1 MAMHLGCQKPFQ
13 LVYLAAMP
21 SVISGYEYDIF
32 VSYRHKDNRSVSG
45 PSFQGP
51 GYQVSNG
58 WVTDFIN
65 DLRKELE
72 STFKEDISIYFDSNQ
87 HDGLLESHNV
97 DKSLEGKLKSVI
109 FIPILSQIYCDPKC
123 FAWQQEFCAFNKMA
137 LEEPI
142 GRDIKLRDGNVA
154 SRILPIAIHNL
165 DLEDRNLFESELNSK
180 LRSIDF
186 IFRSPGV
193 NRPLRPDDKRQDNA
207 SSLFY
212 RDQINKV
219 ANAIKEIISAIKYP
233 GRSSEVYEDTTED
246 LPTISR
252 AEESKAK
259 SEQSLIEKSLA
270 VLPFV
275 SLSQD
280 PTQEY
285 FADGITENILIQLAG
300 LPQLRVIS
308 RTSVMRYKKTTK
320 TAPEIATEL
329 GVKFILEG
337 SAQAHGKKVR
347 INVQLIDALKDQ
359 HLWSKVFV
367 ESMDDIFEIQNNV
380 AEVVAKELISS
391 FSPKQNEKL
400 KEIPTKNLEAYDLF
414 LKGRHAFNQW
424 SVDGYR
430 TASEYF
436 KQAIAKDPEFKQAYS
451 YLASSYSARMS
462 WNGDLSPEEARS
474 NIEIYL
480 NEAWKRGPSD
490 NDYLTKAFVEFFIA
504 KDFPSSEKLL
514 LQAIDLSPNN
524 ANVLYTYSYLLN
536 MMGRHEEAVK
546 VVERAKAIDPLTVA
560 YFNYQTINLYL
571 LNRYE
576 EAISTIK
583 EALQLYPT
591 VLRLYDFLGRVYL
604 TMGNYEEAVKA
615 LETGIRTS
623 KIRPPSMVAYL
634 ASAYAGLKNE
644 TKAKELTDELIARSE
659 TREKGVNVYL
669 VHAFN
674 SLGDVNSAKTW
685 LDKAKKTNDID
696 LIWWHVDPLFN
707 NLRTIVPN
715 AGVRLSAPDYAAAEN
730 HIVEMLEK
738 GMPNLQYHNIDHVYD
753 VLNSSLVIAKTER
766 LKEEEIQL
774 LKLAA
779 LFHDAGFI
787 YSPKNHEAKGAEMAK
802 ELLPSYGLNAE
813 QVDAIANM
821 IKATRIPQSPVT
833 QLEKILCDA
842 DLDYLG
848 RDDFY
853 EIGGRLLEELKAQG
867 VVETEREWNLIQ
879 KTFLESHRYHTKFSK
894 ETRENKKQQHLE
906 EIMAKFRR

>member
-1 MAMHLGCQKPFQ
+1 
-13 LVYLAAMP
+13 MP

-32 VSYRHKDNRSVSG
+32 VSYRHKDNRSALG
-45 PSFQGP
+45 PSSGQ

-58 WVTDFIN
+58 WVTDFIS

-72 STFKEDISIYFDSNQ
+72 STFKEDISIYFDSNP
-87 HDGLLESHNV
+87 HDGLLETHNV
-97 DKSLEGKLKSVI
+97 DKSLEGKLKAVI

-123 FAWQQEFCAFNKMA
+123 FAWQQEFCAFNRMA
-137 LEEPI
+137 QSDAI

-154 SRILPIAIHNL
+154 SRILPVTIHNL
-165 DLEDRNLFESELNSK
+165 DPEDRTLFETELNSK

-186 IFRSPGV
+186 IYRSPGV

-207 SSLFY
+207 NNLFY

-219 ANAIKEIISAIKYP
+219 ANAIKEIINAIKYP
-233 GRSSEVYEDTTED
+233 GRSSDLYEDTTEEE
-246 LPTISR
+246 LPKASR
-252 AEESKAK
+252 AEVEKKK
-259 SEQSLIEKSLA
+259 SEQNLIEKSLA

-275 SLSQD
+275 SLSHD

-300 LPQLRVIS
+300 IPQLRVIS

-391 FSPKQNEKL
+391 FSPKQTEKL

-504 KDFPSSEKLL
+504 KDFPTSEKLL
-514 LQAIDLSPNN
+514 LQAIEISPNN

-536 MMGRHEEAVK
+536 TMGRHEEAVK
-546 VVERAKAIDPLTVA
+546 VVDQAKVIDPLTVA
-560 YFNYQTINLYL
+560 YFNYQIINLYL
-571 LNRYE
+571 LKRYE

-604 TMGNYEEAVKA
+604 TMGKYQEAEDA
-615 LETGIRTS
+615 LLTGMRTS
-623 KIRPPSMVAYL
+623 KIKPPSMIAYL
-634 ASAYAGLKNE
+634 VGAYAGLKNE
-644 TKAKELTDELIARSE
+644 TKAKELTSELIARSE
-659 TREKGVNVYL
+659 AREKGVNVYL

-674 SLGDVNSAKTW
+674 ALGDVESAKSW
-685 LDKAKKTNDID
+685 LDKAWKTNDID
-696 LIWWHVDPLFN
+696 LIWWQVDPLLKG
-707 NLRTIVPN
+707 LRESLPN
-715 AGVRLSAPDYAAAEN
+715 GGMKSRTPDYTAAEK
-730 HIVEMLEK
+730 HIMDLLDKE
-738 GMPNLQYHNIDHVYD
+738 MPNLHYHNLDHVYD
-753 VLNSSLVIAKTER
+753 VLNASLVIAKTER
-766 LKEEEIQL
+766 LKEDEIQL

-787 YSPKNHEAKGAEMAK
+787 HSPKNHEAKGAEMAK
-802 ELLPSYGLNAE
+802 EILPA
-813 QVDAIANM
+813 
-821 IKATRIPQSPVT
+821 
-833 QLEKILCDA
+833 
-842 DLDYLG
+842 
-848 RDDFY
+848 
-853 EIGGRLLEELKAQG
+853 
-867 VVETEREWNLIQ
+867 
-879 KTFLESHRYHTKFSK
+879 
-894 ETRENKKQQHLE
+894 
-906 EIMAKFRR
+906 

>member
-1 MAMHLGCQKPFQ
+1 
-13 LVYLAAMP
+13 MP

-32 VSYRHKDNRSVSG
+32 VSYRHKDNRSALG
-45 PSFQGP
+45 PSSGQ

-58 WVTDFIN
+58 WVTDFIS

-72 STFKEDISIYFDSNQ
+72 STFKEDISIYFDSNP
-87 HDGLLESHNV
+87 HDGLLETHNV
-97 DKSLEGKLKSVI
+97 DKSLEGKLKAVI

-123 FAWQQEFCAFNKMA
+123 FAWQQEFCAFNRMA
-137 LEEPI
+137 QSDAI

-154 SRILPIAIHNL
+154 SRILPVTIHNL
-165 DLEDRNLFESELNSK
+165 DPEDRTLFETELNSK

-186 IFRSPGV
+186 IYRSPGV

-207 SSLFY
+207 NNLFY

-219 ANAIKEIISAIKYP
+219 ANAIKEIINAIKYP
-233 GRSSEVYEDTTED
+233 GRSSDLYEDTTEEE
-246 LPTISR
+246 LPKASR
-252 AEESKAK
+252 AEVDKKK
-259 SEQSLIEKSLA
+259 SEQNLIEKSLA

-300 LPQLRVIS
+300 IPQLRVIS

-391 FSPKQNEKL
+391 FSPKQTEKL

-504 KDFPSSEKLL
+504 KDFPTSEKLL
-514 LQAIDLSPNN
+514 LQAIEISPNN

-536 MMGRHEEAVK
+536 TMGRHEEAVK
-546 VVERAKAIDPLTVA
+546 VVDQAKVIDPLTVA
-560 YFNYQTINLYL
+560 YFNYQIINLYL
-571 LNRYE
+571 LKRYE

-604 TMGNYEEAVKA
+604 TMGKYQEAEDA
-615 LETGIRTS
+615 LLTGMRTS
-623 KIRPPSMVAYL
+623 KIKPPSMIAYL
-634 ASAYAGLKNE
+634 VGAYAGLKNE
-644 TKAKELTDELIARSE
+644 TKAKELTSELIARSE
-659 TREKGVNVYL
+659 AREKGVNVYL

-674 SLGDVNSAKTW
+674 ALGDVESAKSW
-685 LDKAKKTNDID
+685 LDKAWKTNDID
-696 LIWWHVDPLFN
+696 LIWWQVDPLLKG
-707 NLRTIVPN
+707 LRESWPN
-715 AGVRLSAPDYAAAEN
+715 GGMKSRTPDYAAAEK
-730 HIVEMLEK
+730 HIMDLLDKE
-738 GMPNLQYHNIDHVYD
+738 MPNLHYHNLDHVYD
-753 VLNSSLVIAKTER
+753 VLNASLVIAKTER
-766 LKEEEIQL
+766 LKEDEIQL

-787 YSPKNHEAKGAEMAK
+787 HSPKNHEAKGAEMAK
-802 ELLPSYGLNAE
+802 EILPTYGLNAE
-813 QVDAIANM
+813 QVEAIANM
-821 IKATRIPQSPVT
+821 IKATRIPQSPAT

-867 VVETEREWNLIQ
+867 VVETEREWNLVQ

-894 ETRENKKQQHLE
+894 ETREEKKQQHLE
-906 EIMAKFRR
+906 EIISKFRR